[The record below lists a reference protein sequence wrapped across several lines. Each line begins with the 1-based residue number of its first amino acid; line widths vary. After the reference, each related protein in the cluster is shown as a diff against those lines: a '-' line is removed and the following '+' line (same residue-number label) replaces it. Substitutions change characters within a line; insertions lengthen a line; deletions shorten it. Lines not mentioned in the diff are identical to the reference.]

1 MCLATRG
8 PVLARDLAIDLGT
21 ANTLVYER
29 GRGIVFN
36 EPSVIALN
44 ERSGDVLSVG
54 REAWQMIGR
63 TPSYIIAA
71 RPLRNGAI
79 TDFDITQRMIR
90 LILQGVGVG
99 RFGRTRVAVCVPS
112 LITPVE
118 RRAVIEAARRAGA
131 SDVRLIEQPIAAA
144 IGTGLPIHEPTGS
157 LVIDI
162 GGGTAEIAMVSLGGL
177 VSLRAVRVG
186 SFDFDSALMNYARR
200 AHGIAIGERTA
211 EELKISIG
219 SAWPIDDKFDAE
231 VKGRHLTTG
240 LPRTFVITPTEVR
253 SALADTVDLMV
264 EAVLECLGE
273 APPELAQDLIH
284 TGALMVGGGS
294 LLRGLDQRIASEARV
309 PVLRSESP
317 LETVVLG
324 AGRALENFESL
335 HASHT
340 IPGR

>member
-1 MCLATRG
+1 M
-8 PVLARDLAIDLGT
+8 
-21 ANTLVYER
+21 YER

-144 IGTGLPIHEPTGS
+144 IGSGLPIHEPAGS

-177 VSLRAVRVG
+177 VSLKAVRVG
-186 SFDFDSALMNYARR
+186 SFDFDSALMSYSRR

-219 SAWPIDDKFDAE
+219 SAWPSDDKFDAE
-231 VKGRHLTTG
+231 VKGRDLTTG

-253 SALADTVDLMV
+253 SALADTVELMV
-264 EAVLECLGE
+264 ETVLECLSE

-284 TGALMVGGGS
+284 TGALLVGGGS
-294 LLRGLDQRIASEARV
+294 LLQGLDQRIASEARV
-309 PVLRSESP
+309 PVLRAESP